1 MSAAEANASR
11 LMNLEQPRKGE
22 SGKRLDCGPM
32 IMVTI
37 IHNYEIDR
45 LKYLRPRL
53 RDIFLDFSGQ
63 ITVTECA
70 SNLIAQPTTLDLFFR
85 NLKVKKTQ
93 ICLQTRIYK
102 FSRIKSN
109 RQYIKSIWRIVRAE
123 PITKAKALSE
133 MNLADKHFK
142 SCRDF
147 LHSSA
152 EHLIVLESDAIIE
165 NGKRLLKLLNKLNCF
180 SSQDFI
186 CLTWPFSNLELGL
199 PEFSDPMLEDV
210 HSMDLQITNTTAGY
224 VLSRELAAKLLDQ
237 ATKGIF
243 ERTVAIDWF
252 MNECFMNFQREKGW
266 SGMTIVPNNE
276 LIVNGSLAG
285 EYVSGI

>member
-1 MSAAEANASR
+1 
-11 LMNLEQPRKGE
+11 
-22 SGKRLDCGPM
+22 M
-32 IMVTI
+32 IRVTI
-37 IHNYEIDR
+37 IHNYEINR

-53 RDIFLDFSGQ
+53 QNIFEDFIRQ
-63 ITVTECA
+63 ITITECA
-70 SNLIAQPTTLDLFFR
+70 SNSIAQPTTLDLFIR
-85 NLKVKKTQ
+85 NLKMKKTQ
-93 ICLQTRIYK
+93 IYSQTRIHK
-102 FSRIKSN
+102 CSRSIVN
-109 RQYIKSIWRIVRAE
+109 RQYIKSIWRIIRAE

-133 MNLADKHFK
+133 IDLSQKHFK
-142 SCRDF
+142 SWRDF
-147 LHSSA
+147 LHSKA

-165 NGKRLLKLLNKLNCF
+165 DKKGLLKLLSRLNCF

-186 CLTWPFSNLELGL
+186 CLTWPFSNPELGL
-199 PEFSDPMLEDV
+199 PEFNDWMLEDV
-210 HSMDLQITNTTAGY
+210 RRMDLQLTNTTAGY

-243 ERTVAIDWF
+243 ERTIAIDWF

>member
-1 MSAAEANASR
+1 
-11 LMNLEQPRKGE
+11 
-22 SGKRLDCGPM
+22 M
-32 IMVTI
+32 IIVTI

-53 RDIFLDFSGQ
+53 QDIFSDFSRQ
-63 ITVTECA
+63 ITVTECG
-70 SNLIAQPTTLDLFFR
+70 SNLIAQPTSLDLFVR
-85 NLKVKKTQ
+85 NLKMKKTQ
-93 ICLQTRIYK
+93 ICLRTRIHK
-102 FSRIKSN
+102 FSRLRVN
-109 RQYIKSIWRIVRAE
+109 RQYIKSIWRIIRAK

-133 MNLADKHFK
+133 IDLADKHFK
-142 SCRDF
+142 SWRDF

-165 NGKRLLKLLNKLNCF
+165 DRKGLLKLLNRLNCF

-199 PEFSDPMLEDV
+199 PEFNDPMFEDV
-210 HSMDLQITNTTAGY
+210 HCMDLQLTNTTAGY